1 MNTTYVSASELKR
14 NTAEILDKVHYG
26 KNVTVVEKFGKAIA
40 KIVPIEE
47 KENDINDVEEILKAT
62 FGSIPDFPDV
72 TSKRYFRRRDIK
84 L

>member
-40 KIVPIEE
+40 KIVPMEE
-47 KENDINDVEEILKAT
+47 KEKDISDVGEILKAT
-62 FGSIPDFPDV
+62 FGSIPDFPVV